1 MTINEALQR
10 FRQEQ
15 RLTRKAVADTLGIKA
30 QSYIYEKKEVTP
42 SAELILK
49 LAKAFNVSADY
60 LLGLTDDPRPVDE
73 IITAQKTAAPAE
85 VDDEILNAAIALVT
99 ALKRKTNSEEG
110 SR

>member
-1 MTINEALQR
+1 MTVAESFKR
-10 FRQEQ
+10 FRKEFH
-15 RLTRKAVADTLGIKA
+15 LTQAQVAAALGVSQQA
-30 QSYIYEKKEVTP
+30 YQVYENKTVPTVTVLVRI
-42 SAELILK
+42 AD
-49 LAKAFNVSADY
+49 AFNVSADY
-60 LLGLTDDPRPVDE
+60 LLGLTDDPRPVGE

>member
-49 LAKAFNVSADY
+49 LAKAFNVCGQRLAERAVVAGE
-60 LLGLTDDPRPVDE
+60 LKKQQRPPKS
-73 IITAQKTAAPAE
+73 TTKF
-85 VDDEILNAAIALVT
+85 
-99 ALKRKTNSEEG
+99 
-110 SR
+110 